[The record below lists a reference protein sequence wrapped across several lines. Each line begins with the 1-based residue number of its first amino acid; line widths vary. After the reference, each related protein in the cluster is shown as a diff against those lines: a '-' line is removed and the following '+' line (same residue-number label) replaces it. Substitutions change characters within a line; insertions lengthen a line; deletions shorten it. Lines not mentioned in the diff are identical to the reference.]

1 MRFLSV
7 NHFEASWALE
17 FRSVEHIES
26 NSITIHK
33 SISFTALASDAIWHT
48 QELLMAQGISPMKF
62 DFSEYGYKFL
72 NRVAGAVLEP
82 YIMAPMASP

>member
-1 MRFLSV
+1 
-7 NHFEASWALE
+7 
-17 FRSVEHIES
+17 
-26 NSITIHK
+26 
-33 SISFTALASDAIWHT
+33 
-48 QELLMAQGISPMKF
+48 MAQGISPMKF